1 MDSDRFQH
9 FQRIEPRLAEYYLRK
24 KFNKKNNIVDDNQ
37 ILEKTYQITDFDIK
51 TINDFIKTGAIASK
65 NLESQLFCEFI
76 EIPKEKQKF
85 ASEELM
91 NDYRFQRLKKKYE
104 ADSKANVARENISN
118 LSRNYDNF
126 ITDYNC
132 PDNKQINQ
140 VNVGTNQINSQ
151 NQTKINQQSKYQTYS
166 NPYILN
172 KEKPTDVKEPWNE
185 NIPSKI
191 QYNQVVYDNQYNSYQ
206 EHSPS
211 LDNILNKTKKYKQ
224 KVDATNDYLKPSDYE
239 DLNRLNLSMMNNY
252 TEKDRNTIN
261 INVENYIKYG
271 NPTSKAKSLGFE
283 NPVEHF
289 FSYIDDSIQDP
300 DHVCFDRPQL
310 TRNMNRKSF
319 RSGIK

>member
-1 MDSDRFQH
+1 MDSDKFQQ

-24 KFNKKNNIVDDNQ
+24 KFNKKNNIDDDNQ
-37 ILEKTYQITDFDIK
+37 ILEKTYQITNFDIK
-51 TINDFIKTGAIASK
+51 TINDFIKTGTIASK
-65 NLESQLFCEFI
+65 NLESQLYCEFI

-85 ASEELM
+85 PSEELM
-91 NDYRFQRLKKKYE
+91 NDYRFQRLKKKYD
-104 ADSKANVARENISN
+104 ADKNANVARENISN
-118 LSRNYDNF
+118 LSRNYNDF
-126 ITDYNC
+126 ITDYDC
-132 PDNKQINQ
+132 PDNTQSKQVNSIINQ
-140 VNVGTNQINSQ
+140 Q
-151 NQTKINQQSKYQTYS
+151 KINQSKINQNSRYQTYS

-172 KEKPTDVKEPWNE
+172 KEKPSDVKEPWNT
-185 NIPSKI
+185 NKPSKI

-206 EHSPS
+206 EHTPS
-211 LDNILNKTKKYKQ
+211 LDNILDKTKKYKQ

-239 DLNRLNLSMMNNY
+239 DLKQLNLEEARN
-252 TEKDRNTIN
+252 EDRNIVN
-261 INVENYIKYG
+261 IDVENYIKYG

-319 RSGIK
+319 KSGSEY

>member
-1 MDSDRFQH
+1 MESSQFQQFQQ
-9 FQRIEPRLAEYYLRK
+9 FQRIEPRLAEYYSRK
-24 KFNKKNNIVDDNQ
+24 KFNKKNNIEDNDQ
-37 ILEKTYQITDFDIK
+37 LLEKLYQITNYDIK
-51 TINDFIKTGAIASK
+51 IINDFIKTGSISAK
-65 NLESQLFCEFI
+65 NFENQLMCDYV

-85 ASEELM
+85 ESEELM

-104 ADSKANVARENISN
+104 TDKNANIARDNISN

-132 PDNKQINQ
+132 PENNKSTNQSTNQSINQ
-140 VNVGTNQINSQ
+140 S
-151 NQTKINQQSKYQTYS
+151 KINQNSRYQTYS

-172 KEKPTDVKEPWNE
+172 KENPTDVKEPWNV

-191 QYNQVVYDNQYNSYQ
+191 QLNQVVYDNQYNSYQ

-211 LDNILNKTKKYKQ
+211 LDNILDKTKKYKE
-224 KVDATNDYLKPSDYE
+224 KVDRYNDYVKPDDYTDLSKLKFEQDTSE
-239 DLNRLNLSMMNNY
+239 R
-252 TEKDRNTIN
+252 N

-300 DHVCFDRPQL
+300 DHVCFDRPQM
-310 TRNMNRKSF
+310 TRTMNRKSF
-319 RSGIK
+319 RSGTKY

>member
-1 MDSDRFQH
+1 M
-9 FQRIEPRLAEYYLRK
+9 
-24 KFNKKNNIVDDNQ
+24 
-37 ILEKTYQITDFDIK
+37 YQITNYDIK
-51 TINDFIKTGAIASK
+51 IINDFIKTGSISAK
-65 NLESQLFCEFI
+65 NFENQLMCDYV

-85 ASEELM
+85 ESEELM

-104 ADSKANVARENISN
+104 TDKNANIARDNISN

-132 PDNKQINQ
+132 PENNQTINQ
-140 VNVGTNQINSQ
+140 TINQS
-151 NQTKINQQSKYQTYS
+151 KINQNSRYQTYS

-172 KEKPTDVKEPWNE
+172 KENPTDVKEPWNV

-191 QYNQVVYDNQYNSYQ
+191 QLNQVVYDNQYNSYQ

-211 LDNILNKTKKYKQ
+211 LDNILDKTKKYKE
-224 KVDATNDYLKPSDYE
+224 KVDRYNDYVKPDDYTDLSKLKFEQDTSE
-239 DLNRLNLSMMNNY
+239 R
-252 TEKDRNTIN
+252 N

-300 DHVCFDRPQL
+300 DHVCFDRPQM
-310 TRNMNRKSF
+310 TRTMNRKSF
-319 RSGIK
+319 RSGTKY

>member
-1 MDSDRFQH
+1 MDSDKFQQ

-24 KFNKKNNIVDDNQ
+24 KFNKKNNIDDDNQ
-37 ILEKTYQITDFDIK
+37 LLEKSYQITNYDIK

-65 NLESQLFCEFI
+65 NLESQLYCEFI
-76 EIPKEKQKF
+76 ELPKEKQKF

-91 NDYRFQRLKKKYE
+91 NDYRFQRLKKKYA
-104 ADSKANVARENISN
+104 ADVNANVARENISN

-126 ITDYNC
+126 ITNYDC
-132 PDNKQINQ
+132 PDNQQINQ
-140 VNVGTNQINSQ
+140 TNQSR
-151 NQTKINQQSKYQTYS
+151 KINQSSKINQNSRYQTYS

-172 KEKPTDVKEPWNE
+172 KETPTDVKEPWNS
-185 NIPSKI
+185 NVPSKI

-211 LDNILNKTKKYKQ
+211 LDNIMDKTKKYKQ
-224 KVDATNDYLKPSDYE
+224 KVDATNDYLSPSDYE
-239 DLNRLNLSMMNNY
+239 DLKQLNLSNINNCR
-252 TEKDRNTIN
+252 EEDRNTLN

-310 TRNMNRKSF
+310 TRNTNRKSF
-319 RSGIK
+319 KSGSDY

>member
-1 MDSDRFQH
+1 MDSAQFQQ

-24 KFNKKNNIVDDNQ
+24 KFNKKNNIEDETIERQ
-37 ILEKTYQITDFDIK
+37 YQITNYDIK
-51 TINDFIKTGAIASK
+51 TINDFIKTGSIASK
-65 NLESQLFCEFI
+65 NLESQLYCEFI

-91 NDYRFQRLKKKYE
+91 NDYRFQRLKKKYD
-104 ADSKANVARENISN
+104 ADSKANVARDNISN
-118 LSRNYDNF
+118 LSRNYGNF
-126 ITDYNC
+126 ITDYEC
-132 PDNKQINQ
+132 PDNQQINQ
-140 VNVGTNQINSQ
+140 TKTNLS
-151 NQTKINQQSKYQTYS
+151 TKINQNSLYQTYS

-172 KEKPTDVKEPWNE
+172 KEKPTDVKEPWNV

-211 LDNILNKTKKYKQ
+211 LDNILDKTKKYKQ
-224 KVDATNDYLKPSDYE
+224 KVDMTNDYLKPSDYE
-239 DLNRLNLSMMNNY
+239 DLKQLNLSNINNC
-252 TEKDRNTIN
+252 TEEERNMLN

-319 RSGIK
+319 RSGSDY

>member
-1 MDSDRFQH
+1 MESSQFQQ

-24 KFNKKNNIVDDNQ
+24 KFNKKNNIEDDNQ
-37 ILEKTYQITDFDIK
+37 LLEKSYQITNYDIK
-51 TINDFIKTGAIASK
+51 IINEFIKTGSVASK
-65 NLESQLFCEFI
+65 NLENQLMCEYI

-91 NDYRFQRLKKKYE
+91 SDYRFQRLKKKY
-104 ADSKANVARENISN
+104 DNDKNANVARDNISN

-126 ITDYNC
+126 ITDFECSN
-132 PDNKQINQ
+132 IETNQ
-140 VNVGTNQINSQ
+140 VSQ
-151 NQTKINQQSKYQTYS
+151 SHKINMNTKYQTYS

-172 KEKPTDVKEPWNE
+172 KEIPTNVKEPM
-185 NIPSKI
+185 NINKPSFI

-206 EHSPS
+206 EHKPS
-211 LDNILNKTKKYKQ
+211 LDNILDKTKKYKE
-224 KVDATNDYLKPSDYE
+224 KVDRNNDYIKQSDYQ
-239 DLNRLNLSMMNNY
+239 DLNRLNLSNLNNC
-252 TEKDRNTIN
+252 TEEDINTKN

-300 DHVCFDRPQL
+300 DHVCFDRPQM
-310 TRNMNRKSF
+310 TRTMNRKSF
-319 RSGIK
+319 RSGTNY

>member
-1 MDSDRFQH
+1 MDSAQFQQ

-24 KFNKKNNIVDDNQ
+24 KFNKKNNIDDENQ
-37 ILEKTYQITDFDIK
+37 ILEKSYQITDFDIK
-51 TINDFIKTGAIASK
+51 TINNFIKTGAIASK

-85 ASEELM
+85 ASEELL

-126 ITDYNC
+126 ITDYDCQNNEQQKQT
-132 PDNKQINQ
+132 DKNQTNKNQ
-140 VNVGTNQINSQ
+140 M
-151 NQTKINQQSKYQTYS
+151 TKINQNSRYQTYS

-172 KEKPTDVKEPWNE
+172 KETPTNVKEPWNS
-185 NIPSKI
+185 NKPSRI

-206 EHSPS
+206 EHSSS
-211 LDNILNKTKKYKQ
+211 LDNILDKTKKYRQ

-239 DLNRLNLSMMNNY
+239 DLNRLNLSMINNC
-252 TEKDRNTIN
+252 TEEDRNTLN

-319 RSGIK
+319 K

>member
-1 MDSDRFQH
+1 MDSDKFQQ

-24 KFNKKNNIVDDNQ
+24 KFNKKNNIEDDTIERQ
-37 ILEKTYQITDFDIK
+37 YQITDFDIK

-85 ASEELM
+85 ASEELL
-91 NDYRFQRLKKKYE
+91 NDYRFQRLKKKYD
-104 ADSKANVARENISN
+104 ADSKANIARENISN
-118 LSRNYDNF
+118 LSRNYGNF

-132 PDNKQINQ
+132 PDNQQINQ
-140 VNVGTNQINSQ
+140 TKTNKSIKA
-151 NQTKINQQSKYQTYS
+151 NQSTKINQNSRYQTYS

-172 KEKPTDVKEPWNE
+172 KETPTNVKEPWNS
-185 NIPSKI
+185 NKPSRI
-191 QYNQVVYDNQYNSYQ
+191 QLNQVVYDNQYNSYQ

-211 LDNILNKTKKYKQ
+211 LDNILDKTKKYKQ
-224 KVDATNDYLKPSDYE
+224 KVDATNDYIKPSDYE
-239 DLNRLNLSMMNNY
+239 DLNRLNLSMMNNCKQDD
-252 TEKDRNTIN
+252 TGMLN

-271 NPTSKAKSLGFE
+271 NPSSKAKSLGFE

-319 RSGIK
+319 RGCTND